1 MGAVSQCQE
10 CGMETLRLPAESST
24 VAVTQA
30 EEALLKQAVLPGGNP
45 SVSVLAWLIQ
55 KPPKGD

>member
-1 MGAVSQCQE
+1 
-10 CGMETLRLPAESST
+10 METLRLPAESST